1 MFGVGPNTG
10 KIVGCNII
18 SREQEDLYKLEL
30 DQEVRTTRPT
40 VSPSLCRF
48 VITRLEDAPLC
59 VMEIK
64 IGAGPIGEIYMN
76 YSEEVKVNN
85 KLPMFHV
92 TLLTVA

>member
-1 MFGVGPNTG
+1 MFY
-10 KIVGCNII
+10 I
-18 SREQEDLYKLEL
+18 
-30 DQEVRTTRPT
+30 
-40 VSPSLCRF
+40 RF

-64 IGAGPIGEIYMN
+64 IGAGPIGEMYMN